1 MYGDIDDYY
10 KPIFAGYSFKDKN
23 STEVGH
29 EWYVFRGAKNND
41 EYLVTYIDKVTPHL
55 KQLIREKQLNDL
67 EIQIIIGIKLLDP
80 IRKNEF
86 TVQTENIITLPT
98 DNEENILHKLISDFF
113 RKYNERHKNIGER
126 SGYAYNRVE
135 DLAIHFRKIDLN
147 RGASYISLPKW
158 LQSKKAV
165 INPQNLNDIYCFS
178 CAIDISLYHEE
189 LRHNL
194 DRINNNLKQCV
205 KRLNWKNIDFPAS
218 IRYYAFFEKN
228 NENIALN
235 VLYVP
240 FNLK

>member
-29 EWYVFRGAKNND
+29 ESYVFRGAKNND
-41 EYLVTYIDKVTPHL
+41 EHLDTYIDKVTPHL
-55 KQLIREKQLNDL
+55 KQLIREKQLNDS

-86 TVQTENIITLPT
+86 TYYVQTENITTLPT

-126 SGYAYNRVE
+126 SSYAYNRVE

-147 RGASYISLPKW
+147 RGVWYIPL
-158 LQSKKAV
+158 
-165 INPQNLNDIYCFS
+165 
-178 CAIDISLYHEE
+178 
-189 LRHNL
+189 
-194 DRINNNLKQCV
+194 
-205 KRLNWKNIDFPAS
+205 
-218 IRYYAFFEKN
+218 
-228 NENIALN
+228 
-235 VLYVP
+235 
-240 FNLK
+240 